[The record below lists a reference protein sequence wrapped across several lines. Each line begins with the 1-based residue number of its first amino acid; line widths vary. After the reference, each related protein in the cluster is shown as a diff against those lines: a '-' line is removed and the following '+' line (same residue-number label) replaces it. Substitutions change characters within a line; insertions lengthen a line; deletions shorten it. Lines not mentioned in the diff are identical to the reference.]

1 MIKNLLFIGLFCF
14 TGIQIVLASQILELD
29 PKHKLSLQEV
39 YEVAYEQR
47 SVKLSPK
54 AVDNIKKAHQI
65 LMEAALLN
73 KPVYGLTV
81 GVGWNKDKP
90 VFQEENGK
98 KIISKELLELSKKF
112 NVMSLRA
119 HALGL
124 GEKMDGAV
132 VRAAMLIRLNTL
144 VNGDTGVS
152 LGVAETYVNFLN
164 HGIVPVVPSNG
175 SVGEA
180 DITLA
185 SHIGLAMI
193 GEWKVTYQGQEYP
206 SIEALKM
213 VGLKPIEIV
222 GKDFLSILSNNSLSN
237 AEAVLN
243 VLKAQR
249 FYHQEIRLFALML
262 EGFNGNVVPFSEGA
276 VRNSG
281 FEALQ
286 EVSAKLRQTLAGS
299 DLWKVSPQRSLQ
311 DPLSFRTMNYTLANV
326 LMALKDVEVALRIQI
341 NRSDDNPLVLLKE
354 ESKTQSSQL
363 DVYNIKGN
371 GAIYPTANFSNL
383 PVALRIES
391 LNIALARLAENMT
404 QQLIR
409 ISNPEFTKLSRF
421 LNAPSNNGHGF
432 GAIEKPFSQSNITI
446 KNLAQPQSF
455 HSVVLAGNIEDVA
468 SMGNLSIKNL
478 GKIIYHLYEISAFQ
492 LLEGTQAL
500 DLREGFVSSKSSKDI
515 KREYRKNVPF
525 VKEDRIYS
533 EDIFK
538 SIQFAKKISF

>member
-1 MIKNLLFIGLFCF
+1 MIKKILFIGLFCF
-14 TGIQIVLASQILELD
+14 ASVDLVLASQKLELD
-29 PKHKLSLQEV
+29 PRHKLSLQEV

-47 SVKLSPK
+47 EVKLSSQ
-54 AVDNIKKAHQI
+54 AIDNIKKSHNV

-90 VFQEENGK
+90 VFYEENGK
-98 KIISKELLELSKKF
+98 KNLSKELLELSKKF

-124 GEKMDGAV
+124 GKTMEEAI

-144 VNGDTGVS
+144 INGETGVS
-152 LGVAETYVNFLN
+152 LGVAQAYVNFLN
-164 HGIVPVVPSNG
+164 NGITPVVPSNG

-185 SHIGLAMI
+185 AHIGLAMI
-193 GEWKVTYQGQEYP
+193 GEWKVTYKGREYR
-206 SIEALKM
+206 SLEALKM
-213 VGLKPIEIV
+213 AGLKPIEIV

-243 VLKAQR
+243 VLKAQK
-249 FYHQEIRLFALML
+249 FYHQEIRLFALLL
-262 EGFNGNVVPFSEGA
+262 EGFNGNVAPFSEGA
-276 VRNSG
+276 VENSG

-286 EVSAKLRQTLAGS
+286 EVSAKLRQTLVGS
-299 DLWKVSPQRSLQ
+299 DLWKTSPQRSLQ
-311 DPLSFRTMNYTLANV
+311 DPLSFRTMNYAFANV
-326 LMALKDVEVALRIQI
+326 LTAIKEAKTTLQIQI

-354 ESKTQSSQL
+354 LKTQSSQL
-363 DVYNIKGN
+363 DAYNIKGS

-383 PVALRIES
+383 PIVLRIES

-409 ISNPEFTKLSRF
+409 ISNPDFTRLSRF
-421 LNAPSNNGHGF
+421 LNAPTNNGHGF
-432 GAIEKPFSQSNITI
+432 GAIEKPFSQSNIMI

-455 HSVVLAGNIEDVA
+455 NTVVLAGNIEDVA
-468 SMGNLSIKNL
+468 SMGNLSIRNL
-478 GKIIYHLYEISAFQ
+478 GKIIRHLYEISAFE

-500 DLREGFVSSKSSKDI
+500 DLREGFVSSKSSSEI
-515 KREYRKNVPF
+515 KKEYRKIVPF
-525 VKEDRIYS
+525 VKEDRVYS
-533 EDIFK
+533 EDIFN
-538 SIQFAKKISF
+538 SIQFAKQLSF